1 MSVEKGNTN
10 TNLNWFLTGFSLA
23 MWTRCIAGELC
34 SRFRSDRNKAL
45 PWNFRSLHR
54 AYKFPSD
61 QNSSFSI
68 FQLCGKVEKCWRN
81 NITSRKG
88 TRMGR
93 FYIKRSREPNV
104 KSCAPSRFQVYP
116 GKLESVW
123 ILVIVWYP
131 HFLMASC
138 HFSSTVLQN
147 QTLISEI
154 PMIYVC
160 FWASWSPAKNSW
172 PCLFSK
178 HDHKASQDLGLLERH
193 FRVPPAAR

>member
-1 MSVEKGNTN
+1 LQESCVRAFG
-10 TNLNWFLTGFSLA
+10 LTGIKLCHEILGHCIGLTNFLQIKTVASAFFNLA
-23 MWTRCIAGELC
+23 AKLKNAEEIT
-34 SRFRSDRNKAL
+34 
-45 PWNFRSLHR
+45 
-54 AYKFPSD
+54 
-61 QNSSFSI
+61 
-68 FQLCGKVEKCWRN
+68 
-81 NITSRKG
+81 TSRKG

-160 FWASWSPAKNSW
+160 F
-172 PCLFSK
+172 
-178 HDHKASQDLGLLERH
+178 
-193 FRVPPAAR
+193 